1 MAHEMTKSTRLA
13 ISSGSLWRARRFRS
27 YPRQTNSDSEVDLVQ
42 ARAGTTEINNSGMWK
57 ASVSHSERRAGK
69 HRANSG
75 AGKMGQS
82 FQSGDQVSID
92 AGDYSGKLGVIVP
105 RRSITYTHSR
115 KGSIPQIEGATG
127 PLHINDMLVRLDTGK
142 IVAIPK
148 DQLSKKSGGEYPL
161 VVRVA

>member
-1 MAHEMTKSTRLA
+1 
-13 ISSGSLWRARRFRS
+13 
-27 YPRQTNSDSEVDLVQ
+27 
-42 ARAGTTEINNSGMWK
+42 
-57 ASVSHSERRAGK
+57 
-69 HRANSG
+69 
-75 AGKMGQS
+75 MGQS